1 MIGLANTFS
10 NRFISIF
17 ILAIFLGS
25 AVNAQTLTK
34 KQQDSAFLLHPGQ
47 ERMRKIKKSLAKT
60 FVNFKGNDLSLYGS
74 LNLSKQNIDDNGITA
89 PINYL
94 YNSLNSNTYEAGFN
108 GGFRIDGIYNEKHRY
123 SFNFGINRIA
133 AGNNYKNLHKLDPF
147 IEEFTHFKADNV
159 FTTINITAHYKK
171 LLPIGDL
178 NKYKFYAIIGPSFD
192 YKISSISE
200 ENLINGAGNRAII
213 NGDFGAEFDNKGYYI
228 LFAHYKYGV
237 NMTSSSAP
245 IQLNRFEI
253 GMSIKTKDLF

>member
-1 MIGLANTFS
+1 MGTVNTLS
-10 NRFISIF
+10 YRVLSILIF
-17 ILAIFLGS
+17 AILLGS
-25 AVNAQTLTK
+25 TVHAQTLTK

-94 YNSLNSNTYEAGFN
+94 YNSLNSNTYEASFS

-123 SFNFGINRIA
+123 SFNFGIYRIA

-147 IEEFTHFKADNV
+147 IEDFTHFKADNV
-159 FTTINITAHYKK
+159 FTSINIAAHYKK
-171 LLPIGDL
+171 LLPIGGM

-213 NGDFGAEFDNKGYYI
+213 NGDFGAEFDNKGYYF
-228 LFAHYKYGV
+228 LFLIRISLGPYHNQKPVAQ
-237 NMTSSSAP
+237 N
-245 IQLNRFEI
+245 INRETLI
-253 GMSIKTKDLF
+253 ISV

>member
-1 MIGLANTFS
+1 MGTLNTLS
-10 NRFISIF
+10 HRFLSI
-17 ILAIFLGS
+17 LLLTIFVGS

-60 FVNFKGNDLSLYGS
+60 FVNFKGNEVSLYGA
-74 LNLSKQNIDDNGITA
+74 LALSKQNIDDNGITA

-94 YNSLNSNTYEAGFN
+94 YNNLNSNSFNTGFN
-108 GGFRIDGIYNEKHRY
+108 GGFRIDGIYKEKHHY

-133 AGNNYKNLHKLDPF
+133 VGNNYKNLQSLAPF
-147 IEEFTHFKADNV
+147 IDDFTHFKADNV
-159 FTTINITAHYKK
+159 FTTLNITAHYKK
-171 LLPIGDL
+171 LLPVNDM
-178 NKYKFYAIIGPSFD
+178 NKYKFYTVIGPSFD

-213 NGDFGAEFDNKGYYI
+213 NGDFGAEFDNKGYYV
-228 LFAHYKYGV
+228 LFALYKYGV
-237 NMTSSSAP
+237 NMKSSSVP